1 MFAAAIFEP
10 LIDLSND
17 RQIVLLDLSAGERQP
32 RPVKF
37 ANQRFE
43 YAASVGLDVIAGQII
58 VAEIA
63 AEYCSSVRPPGCT
76 VARLFGG

>member
-1 MFAAAIFEP
+1 MFTAAIFEP

-17 RQIVLLDLSAGERQP
+17 RQIVLLDLSAVERQP

-37 ANQRFE
+37 GNQPFE
-43 YAASVGLDVIAGQII
+43 YAASVGLDVIAGQI

-63 AEYCSSVRPPGCT
+63 DAIAFTQQRPSTGTRP
-76 VARLFGG
+76 